1 VGGFVSIPCCARIAT
16 RVWNTNEDRFRPRA
30 VLILVFVLFLVSRHH
45 QRYLVAGS
53 RQSTASAIDSQ
64 CCNVHKH
71 TLAQKHTHLRG
82 GIKTHT
88 LIWFGWRAGHKVRL
102 FVVFV
107 FARDFLVFRFLCCL
121 ISVPGFRWTEF
132 EGELVLYMIKLNLK
146 MFITEKSI
154 TFLFNAY
161 IFKAPEK
168 LLKSMLIFFR
178 S

>member
-1 VGGFVSIPCCARIAT
+1 M
-16 RVWNTNEDRFRPRA
+16 
-30 VLILVFVLFLVSRHH
+30 
-45 QRYLVAGS
+45 
-53 RQSTASAIDSQ
+53 
-64 CCNVHKH
+64 
-71 TLAQKHTHLRG
+71 
-82 GIKTHT
+82 
-88 LIWFGWRAGHKVRL
+88 
-102 FVVFV
+102 
-107 FARDFLVFRFLCCL
+107 FRFLCCL